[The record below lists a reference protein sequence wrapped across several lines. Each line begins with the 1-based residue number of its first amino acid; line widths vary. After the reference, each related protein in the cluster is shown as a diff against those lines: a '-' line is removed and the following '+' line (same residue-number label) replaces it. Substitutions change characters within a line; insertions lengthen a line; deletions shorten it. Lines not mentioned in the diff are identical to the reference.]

1 MYSCCKAVH
10 PFWPTTCF
18 CRGEVKS
25 REAAETKQKAKE
37 LCEFKRKAKQ
47 LAESE
52 RKAAVSNK
60 KTKAAVTP
68 NRYKFKSV
76 KRPLEEEKQKS
87 EPKVAVPKKGKVAN
101 DKEVGQIVTRSKV
114 ENPIPLPPA
123 LNPYDPK
130 TDPFD
135 YFCAKYSLTTDSQGL
150 CKKDTKEKVETNESA
165 KYKFSTKNERASA
178 KIDTKA
184 KVETN
189 EAGARFDF
197 RLVKKKFDLPSQTGA
212 KTTTENLELKVKDL
226 EAKVKVINQK
236 KKEKAEKEKREANH
250 SKLKEKYKQLQE
262 TFKRLKKEES
272 EVKLQRN
279 IQNLAEKCKNLEE
292 KLHDEKLQIDVDVGG
307 VDGDNEKKTK
317 RRNKKEVNQK
327 SRNKG

>member
-1 MYSCCKAVH
+1 MYSCCKALH

-52 RKAAVSNK
+52 RKAASNK
-60 KTKAAVTP
+60 KTKAAPTP
-68 NRYKFKSV
+68 NRFKFKSA
-76 KRPLEEEKQKS
+76 KRPFEEEKLKS
-87 EPKVAVPKKGKVAN
+87 DNTNGVPKKGKVAN
-101 DKEVGQIVTRSKV
+101 DKEFGQIVTRSKV

-123 LNPYDPK
+123 LNPFDQK
-130 TDPFD
+130 TEPFD
-135 YFCAKYSLTTDSQGL
+135 YLCAKYKLTTDSQGL
-150 CKKDTKEKVETNESA
+150 CKIDTKEKVETNEASA
-165 KYKFSTKNERASA
+165 KYKFSTKNGRVSDR
-178 KIDTKA
+178 IDTKA
-184 KVETN
+184 KVKTN
-189 EAGARFDF
+189 DASAKFDF
-197 RLVKKKFDLPSQTGA
+197 RLVKKKLDIPSQPGA

-236 KKEKAEKEKREANH
+236 KKDKAEKEKTEASH
-250 SKLKEKYKQLQE
+250 SKLKEKYKQLQD
-262 TFKRLKKEES
+262 TFKRLKKEER

-279 IQNLAEKCKNLEE
+279 IKDLAEKCKNLEE
-292 KLHDEKLQIDVDVGG
+292 KLHDEKLQINDDDGG
-307 VDGDNEKKTK
+307 VDEDNVRKTK
-317 RRNKKEVNQK
+317 RRSKKEANQK